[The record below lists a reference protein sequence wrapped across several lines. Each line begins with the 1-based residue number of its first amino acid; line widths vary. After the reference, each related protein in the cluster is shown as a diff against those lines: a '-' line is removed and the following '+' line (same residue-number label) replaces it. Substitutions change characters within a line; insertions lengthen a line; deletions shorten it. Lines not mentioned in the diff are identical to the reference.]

1 MENTEKNEEILGTI
15 FDDIHFTSQT
25 DLNLLIDGMSQEQA
39 SIFIKKSLECAYRRG
54 VFTLQESEIVS
65 KSLRYI

>member
-25 DLNLLIDGMSQEQA
+25 DLDLLIDGMSKEQS
-39 SIFIKKSLECAYRRG
+39 SIFIRKSLEYAYRRG

-65 KSLRYI
+65 KSLRLI